1 MKTSSQ
7 AGICHSTHPAKTVI
21 IAIII
26 SETLGVIY
34 ASRSHRFTGPHAVGN
49 FGGAL
54 KDIPAEELASTVIKE
69 TLDRSGLDPARVDD
83 VILGH
88 GYPSGENPAIGR
100 LALLKA
106 GLPIEVP
113 GYQLDRRCSSGL
125 QAILNACMM
134 VQTENADVVVAG
146 GVESMSNAE
155 FYVNESRWG
164 ARFGSVTLH
173 DRLSRARET
182 ISPEDRFGYISGMV
196 ETAENLAKQYE
207 ISREE
212 QDEYALRSHQRA
224 VAAKESGKFDS
235 QIVPISIPQRRGDP
249 VVFDK
254 DEGPRSDSSMDVLG
268 RLRPVMKDG
277 SVSAGNSSS
286 QNDAASVCL
295 VVAEDK
301 LEELGLEAMGF
312 LKGWVVTG
320 CHPATMGIGP
330 VPAVSKLMDKVGM
343 SLSDI
348 DLIELNEAF
357 AAQVLA
363 VLREWK
369 LPNEDNLNVNG
380 SGISLG
386 HPIAA
391 TGARILTT
399 LLNEMEA
406 KDVQYGLETMCVGGG
421 QGVAALFERR

>member
-1 MKTSSQ
+1 MRE
-7 AGICHSTHPAKTVI
+7 V
-21 IAIII
+21 AIV
-26 SETLGVIY
+26 SPVRT
-34 ASRSHRFTGPHAVGN
+34 AVGS
-49 FGGAL
+49 FGGGLRGLQAADL
-54 KDIPAEELASTVIKE
+54 GSIVIKE
-69 TLDRSGLDPARVDD
+69 TLDRSGLDPAKVDD

-100 LALLKA
+100 LVSLKA

-125 QAILNACMM
+125 QAILNAAML
-134 VQTENADVVVAG
+134 VQTENADAVIAG

-173 DRLSRARET
+173 DRLARARET
-182 ISPEDRFGYISGMV
+182 ISPEERFGYISGMI

-207 ISREE
+207 ISRQE
-212 QDEYALRSHQRA
+212 QDDFAVRSHQRA
-224 VAAKESGKFDS
+224 VSASESGKFE
-235 QIVPISIPQRRGDP
+235 QEIVPVPVPQRRGDP
-249 VVFDK
+249 VSFEK
-254 DEGPRSDSSMDVLG
+254 DEGPRTDTSMDALA
-268 RLRPVMKDG
+268 RLRPIVNDG
-277 SVSAGNSSS
+277 TVTAGNASS

-295 VVAEDK
+295 VVAVDK
-301 LEELGLEAMGF
+301 LEELGLTPMGY
-312 LKGWVVTG
+312 LRGWAVTG
-320 CHPATMGIGP
+320 CHPAYMGIGP
-330 VPAVSKLMDKVGM
+330 VSAVAKVMGKVG
-343 SLSDI
+343 LALDDI

-369 LPNEDNLNVNG
+369 LPNDDKLNVNG

-399 LLNEMEA
+399 LLHEMERRDA
-406 KDVQYGLETMCVGGG
+406 HFGLETMCVGGG
-421 QGVAALFERR
+421 QGVAAVFERR

>member
-1 MKTSSQ
+1 MRR
-7 AGICHSTHPAKTVI
+7 V
-21 IAIII
+21 AIV
-26 SETLGVIY
+26 SPVRT
-34 ASRSHRFTGPHAVGN
+34 AVGN
-49 FGGAL
+49 FGGTLRDVSA
-54 KDIPAEELASTVIKE
+54 AELASTVIKE
-69 TLDRSGLDPARVDD
+69 ALDRSGVDPAKVDD

-100 LALLKA
+100 LAGLKA

-125 QAILNACMM
+125 QAILNASML
-134 VQTENADVVVAG
+134 VQTDNADVVIAG

-155 FYVNESRWG
+155 FYSNESRWG
-164 ARFGSVTLH
+164 ARFGSVTFH
-173 DRLSRARET
+173 DRLARARVT
-182 ISPEDRFGYISGMV
+182 ISPDERFGPIPGGMV
-196 ETAENLAKQYE
+196 ETAENLAREYE
-207 ISREE
+207 IARTE

-224 VAAKESGKFDS
+224 VAAQNEGRFDKE
-235 QIVPISIPQRRGDP
+235 IVAIPVPQRRGDP
-249 VVFDK
+249 VPFEK
-254 DEGPRSDSSMDVLG
+254 DEGPRADTNMETLA
-268 RLRPVMKDG
+268 RLRPVMRDG
-277 SVSAGNSSS
+277 SVSAGNASS

-295 VVAEDK
+295 VVGEDK
-301 LEELGLEAMGF
+301 LEELGLTPMAF
-312 LKGWVVTG
+312 LRGWAVTG

-330 VPAVSKLMDKVGM
+330 VPAVNKVMGKVGL
-343 SLSDI
+343 SLEDM

-369 LPNEDNLNVNG
+369 LPHEDNLNVNG

-399 LLNEMEA
+399 LLHEMERRNA
-406 KDVQYGLETMCVGGG
+406 QFGLETMCVGGG
-421 QGVAALFERR
+421 QGVAAVFERE

>member
-1 MKTSSQ
+1 MR
-7 AGICHSTHPAKTVI
+7 GV
-21 IAIII
+21 AIVAPVR
-26 SETLGVIY
+26 T
-34 ASRSHRFTGPHAVGN
+34 AVGN
-49 FGGAL
+49 FGGGL
-54 KDIPAEELASTVIKE
+54 RDIPAAELGSTVIKE
-69 TLDRSGLDPARVDD
+69 LLDRSGLDPANVDD

-100 LALLKA
+100 LVGLKS

-125 QAILNACMM
+125 QAILNAAML
-134 VQTENADVVVAG
+134 VQTENADVVIAG
-146 GVESMSNAE
+146 GVESMSSAE

-164 ARFGSVTLH
+164 ARYGSVTLH
-173 DRLSRARET
+173 DRLARARET
-182 ISPEDRFGYISGMV
+182 ISPEERFGYISGMI

-207 ISREE
+207 ISRQE

-224 VAAKESGKFDS
+224 VAAIEAGKFE
-235 QIVPISIPQRRGDP
+235 QEVVGQPVPQRRGDP
-249 VVFDK
+249 VPFGK
-254 DEGPRSDSSMDVLG
+254 DEGPRADTSLEALG
-268 RLRPVMKDG
+268 RLRPVMSDG
-277 SVSAGNSSS
+277 TVTAGNASS

-295 VVAEDK
+295 VVGEDK
-301 LEELGLEAMGF
+301 LDELGLKPMGY
-312 LKGWVVTG
+312 LKGWAVTG
-320 CHPATMGIGP
+320 CHPAYMGIGP
-330 VPAVSKLMDKVGM
+330 VSAVAKVMDKIDL
-343 SLSDI
+343 SLSDM

-369 LPNEDNLNVNG
+369 LPNEDHLNVNG

-399 LLNEMEA
+399 LLHEMERRNA
-406 KDVQYGLETMCVGGG
+406 QFGLETMCVGGG
-421 QGVAALFERR
+421 QGVAAVFERR

>member
-1 MKTSSQ
+1 MRR
-7 AGICHSTHPAKTVI
+7 V
-21 IAIII
+21 AIV
-26 SETLGVIY
+26 SPVRT
-34 ASRSHRFTGPHAVGN
+34 AVGN
-49 FGGAL
+49 FGGSIRDVSA
-54 KDIPAEELASTVIKE
+54 DELASTVIKE
-69 TLDRSGLDPARVDD
+69 TLERSKLDPANVDD

-113 GYQLDRRCSSGL
+113 GYQLDRRCGSGL

-134 VQTENADVVVAG
+134 VQTENADVVIAG

-155 FYVNESRWG
+155 YYVNESRWG

-173 DRLSRARET
+173 DRLARSRET
-182 ISPEDRFGYISGMV
+182 ISPEDRFGVISGMV

-224 VAAKESGKFDS
+224 VAAQEAGKFDAE
-235 QIVPISIPQRRGDP
+235 IVTVEVPQRRGDP
-249 VVFDK
+249 VIFNK
-254 DEGPRSDSSMDVLG
+254 DEGPRAETSMEALA
-268 RLRPVMKDG
+268 RLRPVMTDG
-277 SVSAGNSSS
+277 SVSAGNASS

-295 VVAEDK
+295 VVAEEK
-301 LEELGLEAMGF
+301 LEELGLEPMGF
-312 LKGWVVTG
+312 LKGWAVTG

-330 VPAVSKLMDKVGM
+330 VSAVNKLMDKVGM
-343 SLSDI
+343 SLEDM
-348 DLIELNEAF
+348 DVIELNEAF

-369 LPNEDNLNVNG
+369 LPNHDNLNVNG

-399 LLNEMEA
+399 LLNEMERRDA
-406 KDVQYGLETMCVGGG
+406 QFGLETMCVGGG
-421 QGVAALFERR
+421 QGVAAMFERR

>member
-1 MKTSSQ
+1 MRR
-7 AGICHSTHPAKTVI
+7 V
-21 IAIII
+21 AIV
-26 SETLGVIY
+26 SPVRT
-34 ASRSHRFTGPHAVGN
+34 AVGN

-69 TLDRSGLDPARVDD
+69 TLQRSGLDPAKVDD

-134 VQTENADVVVAG
+134 VQTENADVVIAG

-155 FYVNESRWG
+155 YYVNESRWG

-173 DRLSRARET
+173 DRLARARET
-182 ISPEDRFGYISGMV
+182 ISPEDRFGVISGMV

-212 QDEYALRSHQRA
+212 QDEYSLRSHQRA
-224 VAAKESGKFDS
+224 VAAQESGKFDS
-235 QIVPISIPQRRGDP
+235 QIVPIEIPQRRGDP
-249 VVFDK
+249 KIFDK
-254 DEGPRSDSSMDVLG
+254 DEGPRGDSSMEVLG

-277 SVSAGNSSS
+277 TVSAGNASS

-295 VVAEDK
+295 LVAEDK
-301 LEELGLEAMGF
+301 LKELGLEAMGF

-330 VPAVSKLMDKVGM
+330 VPAVSKLMSKLGM
-343 SLSDI
+343 SITDM
-348 DLIELNEAF
+348 DVIELNEAF

-406 KDVQYGLETMCVGGG
+406 RDAQFGLETMCVGGG
-421 QGVAALFERR
+421 QGVAAVFERR

>member
-1 MKTSSQ
+1 MRR
-7 AGICHSTHPAKTVI
+7 V
-21 IAIII
+21 AIV
-26 SETLGVIY
+26 SPVRT
-34 ASRSHRFTGPHAVGN
+34 AVGN
-49 FGGAL
+49 FGGTL
-54 KDIPAEELASTVIKE
+54 KDVPAEELACTVIKE
-69 TLDRSGLDPARVDD
+69 ALERSKLDPAKVDD

-134 VQTENADVVVAG
+134 VQTENADVVIAG

-164 ARFGSVTLH
+164 ARFGSITLH
-173 DRLSRARET
+173 DRLARARET
-182 ISPEDRFGYISGMV
+182 ISPEDRFGVISGMV

-212 QDEYALRSHQRA
+212 QDEYSLRSHQRA
-224 VAAKESGKFDS
+224 VAAQESGRFDS
-235 QIVPISIPQRRGDP
+235 QIVPVEIPQRRGDP
-249 VVFDK
+249 VIFDK
-254 DEGPRSDSSMDVLG
+254 DEGPRGDSSMDVLG

-277 SVSAGNSSS
+277 TVSAGNASS

-330 VPAVSKLMDKVGM
+330 VPAVSKLMEKTGM
-343 SLSDI
+343 SLEDM
-348 DLIELNEAF
+348 DVIELNEAF

-369 LPNEDNLNVNG
+369 LPNHDNLNVNG

-399 LLNEMEA
+399 LLNEMERQDA
-406 KDVQYGLETMCVGGG
+406 QFGLETMCVGGG
-421 QGVAALFERR
+421 QGVAAMFERR

>member
-1 MKTSSQ
+1 MRR
-7 AGICHSTHPAKTVI
+7 V
-21 IAIII
+21 AIVLPVR
-26 SETLGVIY
+26 T
-34 ASRSHRFTGPHAVGN
+34 AVGN

-54 KDIPAEELASTVIKE
+54 KDIPAEELACKVIQE
-69 TLDRSGLDPARVDD
+69 TLERSNLDPAKVDD

-134 VQTENADVVVAG
+134 VQTENADVVIAG

-155 FYVNESRWG
+155 YYVNESRWG

-182 ISPEDRFGYISGMV
+182 ISPEDRFGVISGMV

-212 QDEYALRSHQRA
+212 QDEYSLRSHQRA
-224 VAAKESGKFDS
+224 VAAQESGKFNS
-235 QIVPISIPQRRGDP
+235 QIVPIEIPQRRGDP
-249 VVFDK
+249 VIFNK
-254 DEGPRSDSSMDVLG
+254 DEGPRGDSSMEVLG

-277 SVSAGNSSS
+277 TVSAGNASS

-295 VVAEDK
+295 LVAEDK
-301 LEELGLEAMGF
+301 LEELGLQAMGF

-330 VPAVSKLMDKVGM
+330 VPAVSKLMDKLGM
-343 SLSDI
+343 SIQDM

-406 KDVQYGLETMCVGGG
+406 RDAQFGLETMCVGGG
-421 QGVAALFERR
+421 QGVAAMFERR

>member
-1 MKTSSQ
+1 MRR
-7 AGICHSTHPAKTVI
+7 V
-21 IAIII
+21 AIV
-26 SETLGVIY
+26 SPVRT
-34 ASRSHRFTGPHAVGN
+34 AVGN

-54 KDIPAEELASTVIKE
+54 RDIPAEELASTVIKE
-69 TLDRSGLDPARVDD
+69 TLHRSGLDPAKVDD

-134 VQTENADVVVAG
+134 VQTENADVVIAG

-155 FYVNESRWG
+155 YYVNESRWG

-173 DRLSRARET
+173 DRLARARET
-182 ISPEDRFGYISGMV
+182 ISPEDRFGVISGMV

-212 QDEYALRSHQRA
+212 QDEYSLRSHQRA
-224 VAAKESGKFDS
+224 VAAQESGKFDS
-235 QIVPISIPQRRGDP
+235 QIVPIEIPQRRGDP
-249 VVFDK
+249 KIFDK
-254 DEGPRSDSSMDVLG
+254 DEGPRGDSSMEVLG

-277 SVSAGNSSS
+277 TVSAGNASS

-295 VVAEDK
+295 LVAEDK

-330 VPAVSKLMDKVGM
+330 VPAVSKLMSKLGM
-343 SLSDI
+343 SITDM
-348 DLIELNEAF
+348 DVIELNEAF

-399 LLNEMEA
+399 LLNEMES
-406 KDVQYGLETMCVGGG
+406 KDAQFGLETMCVGGG
-421 QGVAALFERR
+421 QGVAAVFERR

>member
-1 MKTSSQ
+1 MRR
-7 AGICHSTHPAKTVI
+7 V
-21 IAIII
+21 AIV
-26 SETLGVIY
+26 SPVRT
-34 ASRSHRFTGPHAVGN
+34 AVGN
-49 FGGAL
+49 FGGTLRDVSA
-54 KDIPAEELASTVIKE
+54 AELASTVIKE
-69 TLDRSGLDPARVDD
+69 ALDRSQLDPAKVDD

-100 LALLKA
+100 LAALKA

-125 QAILNACMM
+125 QAILNASML
-134 VQTENADVVVAG
+134 VQTDNADVVIAG
-146 GVESMSNAE
+146 GVESMSGAE
-155 FYVNESRWG
+155 FYSNESRWG
-164 ARFGSVTLH
+164 ARYGSVTFH
-173 DRLSRARET
+173 DRLARARVT
-182 ISPEDRFGYISGMV
+182 ISPDERFGPIPGGMV
-196 ETAENLAKQYE
+196 ETAENLAREYE
-207 ISREE
+207 IARQE

-224 VAAKESGKFDS
+224 VAAQTEGRFDRE
-235 QIVPISIPQRRGDP
+235 IVAVRVPQRRGDP
-249 VVFDK
+249 VPFER
-254 DEGPRSDSSMDVLG
+254 DEGPRADTNMETLT
-268 RLRPVMKDG
+268 RLRPVMRDG
-277 SVSAGNSSS
+277 SVSAGNASS

-301 LEELGLEAMGF
+301 LEELRLTPMAF
-312 LKGWVVTG
+312 LRGWAVTG

-330 VPAVSKLMDKVGM
+330 VPAVNKVMGKIGL
-343 SLSDI
+343 SLEDM

-369 LPNEDNLNVNG
+369 LPHEDNLNVNG

-399 LLNEMEA
+399 LLYEMERRDA
-406 KDVQYGLETMCVGGG
+406 QFGLETMCVGGG
-421 QGVAALFERR
+421 QGMAAVFERS

>member
-1 MKTSSQ
+1 MRR
-7 AGICHSTHPAKTVI
+7 V
-21 IAIII
+21 AIV
-26 SETLGVIY
+26 SPVRT
-34 ASRSHRFTGPHAVGN
+34 AVGN
-49 FGGAL
+49 FGGTLRDVSAA
-54 KDIPAEELASTVIKE
+54 DLASIVIKE
-69 TLDRSGLDPARVDD
+69 TLERSGVDPAKVDD

-100 LALLKA
+100 LAGLKA

-125 QAILNACMM
+125 QAILNASML
-134 VQTENADVVVAG
+134 VQTDNADVVIAG

-155 FYVNESRWG
+155 FYSNESRWG
-164 ARFGSVTLH
+164 ARFGSVTFH
-173 DRLSRARET
+173 DRLARARVT
-182 ISPEDRFGYISGMV
+182 ISPDERFGPIPGGMV
-196 ETAENLAKQYE
+196 ETAENLAREYE
-207 ISREE
+207 IARTE

-224 VAAKESGKFDS
+224 VAAQTEGRFDKE
-235 QIVPISIPQRRGDP
+235 IVAVPVPQRRGDP
-249 VVFDK
+249 VPFEK
-254 DEGPRSDSSMDVLG
+254 DEGPRADTNMETLA
-268 RLRPVMKDG
+268 RLRPVMRDG
-277 SVSAGNSSS
+277 SVSAGNASS

-295 VVAEDK
+295 VVGEDK
-301 LEELGLEAMGF
+301 LEELGLTPMAF
-312 LKGWVVTG
+312 LRGWAVTG

-330 VPAVSKLMDKVGM
+330 VPAVNKAMGKVGL
-343 SLSDI
+343 SLEDM

-369 LPNEDNLNVNG
+369 LPHEDNLNVNG

-399 LLNEMEA
+399 LLHEMERRNA
-406 KDVQYGLETMCVGGG
+406 QFGLETMCVGGG
-421 QGVAALFERR
+421 QGVAAVFERE